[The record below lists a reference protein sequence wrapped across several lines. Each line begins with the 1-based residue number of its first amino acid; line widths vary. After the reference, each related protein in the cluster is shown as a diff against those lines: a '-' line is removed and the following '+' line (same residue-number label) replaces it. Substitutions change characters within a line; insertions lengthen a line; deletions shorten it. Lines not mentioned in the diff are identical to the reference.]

1 MLRVVGLI
9 LSLAFGEHVELS
21 FDQEKNRNMNLN
33 IQVEKETVSHNKNF
47 ITQEM
52 SLE

>member
-9 LSLAFGEHVELS
+9 LSLMAFEEHVELS

-33 IQVEKETVSHNKNF
+33 IQVEKETVSLCL
-47 ITQEM
+47 IIRI
-52 SLE
+52 L